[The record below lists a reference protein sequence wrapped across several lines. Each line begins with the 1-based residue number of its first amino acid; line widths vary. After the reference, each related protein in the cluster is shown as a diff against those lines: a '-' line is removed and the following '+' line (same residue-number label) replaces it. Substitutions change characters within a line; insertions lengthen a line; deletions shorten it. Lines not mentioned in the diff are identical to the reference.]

1 MDSAIIPIG
10 VAYAQLLDDVRAVI
24 RHELHNAPTPAAA
37 PPADDPLSIQET
49 ASMLGVTVQTVH
61 EWKRLGLLKF
71 YKIRGRSYVLRSD
84 VMTALQ
90 GFQRTKKG
98 R

>member
-1 MDSAIIPIG
+1 MEAIIPIG

-24 RHELHNAPTPAAA
+24 RHELYNAPAPAAA
-37 PPADDPLSIQET
+37 PPADAPLSIREA

-71 YKIRGRSYVLRSD
+71 HKIRGRSYVLRSD